1 MTRRTYYGV
10 DEYRQKALGRAAAI
24 ANDAPTL
31 SLGGATPYTLFL
43 ARSQRM
49 LKADDTHCT
58 LFADRLRCGRFFIFI
73 RKKQAGI
80 EPSTGAQ
87 FPPNHYFG
95 RHD

>member
-1 MTRRTYYGV
+1 M

-24 ANDAPTL
+24 ANDAPAL
-31 SLGGATPYTLFL
+31 SLGGTAPNTLFL

-49 LKADDTHCT
+49 LEADDADNTLLTH
-58 LFADRLRCGRFFIFI
+58 RLRCSRFFIFI